1 MVAVNLSVLEAAI
14 HVTCVNI
21 DAEATH
27 VITSSNYE
35 TLPMCKHS
43 YYPRTKRFKT
53 MSPRHKFQISN
64 CKAVSYLAARELQES
79 NKSDQERWAASFN
92 LGRAK

>member
-53 MSPRHKFQISN
+53 MSPHHGFQIRSL
-64 CKAVSYLAARELQES
+64 KVVSYPAARELQDS
-79 NKSDQERWAASFN
+79 NKSDQERWAA
-92 LGRAK
+92 